1 MRPPAAR
8 DAPMAPRK
16 DTSGNARFSAPR
28 TLRLLRQRRH
38 RDTSSRRTRRVRG
51 ARLAPYARSTSV
63 SRDTAAAALD
73 RPRGTCRSSPWG
85 DAVQWSFLFLVLL
98 WGCCI
103 SNAETLGRDHLMLW
117 WFVRYKTIPLLKL
130 MAANAHIMGTPGIAS
145 LASIPLQGELNQ
157 PPPVPRAA
165 LSSGRVS
172 PQKRA
177 GRSDGR
183 WRTARSVFLR
193 SRPERRGP
201 FPFRADRDPAARYR
215 GRARLTREPEDTNL
229 YVVKLGETE
238 Q

>member
-145 LASIPLQGELNQ
+145 LASIPLQGELIQ
-157 PPPVPRAA
+157 PPPVPREA

-172 PQKRA
+172 PQRA
-177 GRSDGR
+177 RGGRMVGGERRDQFFAILLCTR
-183 WRTARSVFLR
+183 RPVSVPRR
-193 SRPERRGP
+193 SRPSRSSPGAAP
-201 FPFRADRDPAARYR
+201 GSRA
-215 GRARLTREPEDTNL
+215 GTRTKHR
-229 YVVKLGETE
+229 VVN
-238 Q
+238 